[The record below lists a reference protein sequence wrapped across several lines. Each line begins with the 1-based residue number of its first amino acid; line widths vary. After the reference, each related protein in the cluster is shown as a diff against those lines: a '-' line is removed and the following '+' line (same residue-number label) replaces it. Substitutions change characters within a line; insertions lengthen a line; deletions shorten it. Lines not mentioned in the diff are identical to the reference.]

1 MRSKTTLEKR
11 STMDTSVLK
20 VSNVTKRIK
29 KKLIIQDVNFD
40 IKQGEILGFLG
51 PNGSGKTTTLRMIVG
66 LATPTSGNIEICGY
80 SIKKDYVKAM
90 SNVGCIIEGPD
101 LYDYMSGYR
110 NLEILGSM
118 SKGVTKKDI
127 DEAVALVGMEKRIHD
142 KVAVYSMG
150 MKQRIGLAQA
160 LIHQPKLL
168 ILDEPTN
175 GLDPQGIHEFR
186 EIVKSL
192 AKDKGISVL
201 ISSHLISEVQLM
213 CDRVSIIDNGRIIRN
228 AAIHE
233 IVATGEVVWTVDDPK
248 KTQSI
253 LKDKFA
259 VDSSID
265 AKNVTASILVER
277 LSEINKALIYSGI
290 EIKYVENK
298 KRTLE
303 DLFLTLTDKHK
314 IV

>member
-1 MRSKTTLEKR
+1 
-11 STMDTSVLK
+11 MDTSVLT
-20 VSNVTKRIK
+20 VSKLTKRIK
-29 KKLIIQDVNFD
+29 KTLIIKDVSFD
-40 IKQGEILGFLG
+40 IKQGEIVGFLG

-66 LATPTSGNIEICGY
+66 LSKPTSGEIKICGY
-80 SIKKDYVKAM
+80 SIKKDFVKAM

-110 NLEILGSM
+110 NLELLGSM

-127 DEAVALVGMEKRIHD
+127 DEAVELVGMGNRIHD

-150 MKQRIGLAQA
+150 MKQRVGLAQA
-160 LIHQPKLL
+160 LIHKPKLL

-186 EIVKSL
+186 EIVKKL
-192 AKDKGISVL
+192 AKEKGISVL

-213 CDRVSIIDNGRIIRN
+213 CDRVSIIDDGSLIRN
-228 AAIHE
+228 AAIDE
-233 IVATGEVVWTVDDPK
+233 VLATGEVVWTVDDPK
-248 KTQSI
+248 KAQAV
-253 LKDKFA
+253 LKNKFA
-259 VDSSID
+259 IDSAID
-265 AKNVTASILVER
+265 AKKVTALASVER
-277 LSEINKALIYSGI
+277 LSEINKALFNSGI
-290 EIKYVENK
+290 EINYVENK

-314 IV
+314 IG